1 MRKWENALGS
11 ALSVHSVLFSI
22 HSKKHYIP
30 SYCIDVQ
37 LYYYEYIPLQY
48 RWQHIHGCGPTIYI
62 CLRWCKYFSYFST
75 YIGPYV
81 GTFGTHF
88 SLCRPTC
95 TPPFRWC
102 TYPFFVIYWLTFFF
116 STFTCLIRCFV
127 AVQLASFFFVP
138 LYHLYQRQ
146 LWKQSVATF
155 IEKKNFWF
163 VSGVATLVQL
173 HRIRQFQFNAITFAC
188 FLALE
193 KNISIGN
200 SVCACRQTF
209 GMLFITKWTSFG
221 NFVLLYVEKCNFLL
235 QNIGVGTVESGFKIS
250 VEFLLCLNEQR
261 TT

>member
-1 MRKWENALGS
+1 MRKCARLGFKRPLCFIFNTFQKTLYS
-11 ALSVHSVLFSI
+11 ELLYRCSTVLLRVYTVTISMATYSWLWSHNLYLPSVVQVFLLFFYIHRPICWNVWHTLLTLRANLYATISLVHISI
-22 HSKKHYIP
+22 FCDLLIN
-30 SYCIDVQ
+30 I
-37 LYYYEYIPLQY
+37 
-48 RWQHIHGCGPTIYI
+48 
-62 CLRWCKYFSYFST
+62 
-75 YIGPYV
+75 
-81 GTFGTHF
+81 
-88 SLCRPTC
+88 
-95 TPPFRWC
+95 
-102 TYPFFVIYWLTFFF
+102 FF

-146 LWKQSVATF
+146 LWKQSFATF